1 MINSKIYKRAGLF
14 GRRNRKMFVP
24 VIICMLFISCQRRE
38 NVEVSGSA
46 LSVVGGQDLLDMT
59 EILVLPDGGF
69 AVGATTVVNNDAD
82 YRLFRFGSDGT
93 LIWDRTFSVVGLE
106 KLQTIMLNR
115 EGQILMAGFTYGYE
129 ADSIPL
135 TESRVSTVLLMLVS
149 MDGELIWKRSV
160 LIDTYSVPNPFITD
174 LIQDSDGNY
183 VMSAH
188 IGWSEVVGGNT
199 LYFGENGMVVKF
211 TSKGV
216 LRNYAVSTADPGIPC
231 IAEAGDAYQVIQF
244 RQLTNNADFTELQK
258 NFTQRVNAYTSFK
271 PAFVPSEINEKGL
284 AEDGICDLK
293 RVSGTGVISYTSFG
307 REKSFELR
315 YDPAQGKPET
325 RNIRGLPEIVVAIEM
340 TNGDLLLKTKGG
352 NLLITDSDYTIKK
365 TIPSELPAHSIAEL
379 SDGKIVQGYLNQQS
393 INLFFLTKDGELQ

>member
-1 MINSKIYKRAGLF
+1 MLHYRGALF
-14 GRRNRKMFVP
+14 GYRYRNMLIP
-24 VIICMLFISCQRRE
+24 VLLCMLFYSCQRRE
-38 NVEVSGSA
+38 NVEVAGSA

-59 EILVLPDGGF
+59 QILALPGGGF

-93 LIWDRTFSVVGLE
+93 LIWDRTFNAVGLE

-135 TESRVSTVLLMLVS
+135 TESRVSTILLMLVG

-174 LIQDSDGNY
+174 MIQDSDGNY

-188 IGWSEVVGGNT
+188 IGWSEIVGGNT

-211 TSKGV
+211 TSKGI

-244 RQLTNNADFTELQK
+244 RQLTNNADFTELPK

-325 RNIRGLPEIVVAIEM
+325 RNIRGLPDIVAAVEM
-340 TNGDLLLKTKGG
+340 QNGDLLLKSREGD
-352 NLLITDSDYTIKK
+352 LFITDTDYMIRR

-379 SDGKIVQGYLNQQS
+379 SDGRIVQGYLNQKC
-393 INLFFLTKDGELQ
+393 INLFFLTKDGEIQ